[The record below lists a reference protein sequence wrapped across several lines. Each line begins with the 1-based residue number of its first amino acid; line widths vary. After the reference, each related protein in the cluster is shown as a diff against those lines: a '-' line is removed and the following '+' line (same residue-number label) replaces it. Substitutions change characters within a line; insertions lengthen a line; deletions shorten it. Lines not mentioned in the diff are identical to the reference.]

1 MALPDKIHLVIVTPE
16 RQLFNGMVDRVTVPS
31 SQGYL
36 GILPGHAPL
45 LAELGIGNI
54 SYQIGEKSELLFCS
68 WGFAEVLPDR
78 VVLLAQ
84 TAEAASE
91 IDLNRAEQARSR
103 AEKRLASKDAGLD
116 FARAELALLRAI
128 SPRSG
133 ETSPPAARHQP
144 LDLLGKDSC
153 TGCPDE
159 RVGCAAFIRLSGLA
173 STYAVECA
181 HFLMGS
187 CVLIASSAALARL

>member
-128 SPRSG
+128 SRL
-133 ETSPPAARHQP
+133 EVARHHHP
-144 LDLLGKDSC
+144 PRGIN
-153 TGCPDE
+153 
-159 RVGCAAFIRLSGLA
+159 R
-173 STYAVECA
+173 
-181 HFLMGS
+181 
-187 CVLIASSAALARL
+187 